1 MAKKTISKEK
11 YITGIDSGA
20 TSSGVLIY
28 KIPRAKAL
36 PSLTKG
42 ELKKAGVKGIPK
54 KYPPI
59 NFNVLGFD
67 ESAKRLIHIIKDS
80 TKIIG
85 LKNIAY
91 IVAGIS
97 GARNEKDRVKL
108 AKKIISELNFKNIAI
123 YPDTA
128 IAFAS
133 IFSHFDTNCGILI
146 AGTGSVLYFV
156 NNKGIIERYGGWG
169 RLIGDEGSG
178 YWIAKEAL
186 NRLTLSF
193 DKRGRKTKLE
203 QVLSKKFGIH
213 KDNLIKHVY
222 HNNFDI
228 AKLTKHVFDCAK
240 DGDKVS
246 IEIIRE
252 AAEKLADHFI
262 PLKKINAVIALCGS
276 LFTEEKLL
284 EKYLLPIAKKK
295 FSNISFIKPKQK
307 PVWGAVE
314 IGKKFIKDIMSC

>member
-1 MAKKTISKEK
+1 MAKKTIVKEK
-11 YITGIDSGA
+11 YIIGIDSGA
-20 TSSGVLIY
+20 TSSEVLIVQTPLSPPFS
-28 KIPRAKAL
+28 KGGRALA
-36 PSLTKG
+36 P
-42 ELKKAGVKGIPK
+42 GVNR
-54 KYPPI
+54 KYPPV

-67 ESAKRLIHIIKDS
+67 ETVKRLIYIIKDS
-80 TKIIG
+80 SKKIG

-108 AKKIISELNFKNIAI
+108 AKKIASVLKFKNISI

-128 IAFAS
+128 IAFAA

-146 AGTGSVLYFV
+146 AGTGSVLYYV
-156 NNKGIIERYGGWG
+156 NNRGLIERYGGWG

-178 YWIAKEAL
+178 YWIAREAL

-193 DKRGRKTKLE
+193 DGKGRKTKLE
-203 QVLSKKFGIH
+203 QVLNEKFGIN
-213 KDNLIKHVY
+213 KDNIIKRVY

-228 AKLTKHVFDCAK
+228 ARLTKHVFDCA
-240 DGDKVS
+240 DAGDKVS

-252 AAEKLADHFI
+252 AAEKLSDHFI
-262 PLKKINAVIALCGS
+262 SLKKIKSEIALCGS
-276 LFTEEKLL
+276 LFSEEKLL
-284 EKYLLPIAKKK
+284 EKYLLKIVKKK
-295 FSNISFIKPKQK
+295 FPNIRFIKPKQK

-314 IGKKFIKDIMSC
+314 IGKKLIA